1 LFGALGGTPEAGGSW
16 TPTLAGAG
24 VYTYTVTGAAPCS
37 YSSSATVTVTEQTC
51 FTTLNVK
58 AYLEGFYAG
67 NGTMAATLYDLGN
80 SSDATATDTVEV
92 SLWSAASL
100 TGTTPDYTQKV
111 ILHTNGTASVQFPG
125 ATLGNSYYV
134 AIKHRNS
141 LETWSAAPVAI
152 SSTTSYDFSTGL
164 GQAYGDGINNP
175 MKSMAS
181 GVYAIYSGD
190 VNQDGTIDL
199 SDLTQAQNDVSNFAF
214 GYNSSDCSG
223 DGGTD
228 LSDLIFI
235 QNNATL
241 FLFKATAQQ

>member
-1 LFGALGGTPEAGGSW
+1 MLQA
-16 TPTLAGAG
+16 
-24 VYTYTVTGAAPCS
+24 
-37 YSSSATVTVTEQTC
+37 
-51 FTTLNVK
+51 
-58 AYLEGFYAG
+58 
-67 NGTMAATLYDLGN
+67 
-80 SSDATATDTVEV
+80 
-92 SLWSAASL
+92 

-125 ATLGNSYYV
+125 ATLGNSYHV

-141 LETWSAAPVAI
+141 METWSASPVTI

-164 GQAYGDGINNP
+164 GQAYGDGINAP
-175 MKSMAS
+175 MKNMGS
-181 GVYAIYSGD
+181 GVYAMYSGD

-199 SDLTQAQNDVSNFAF
+199 SDLTQTQNDVSSFAF

-228 LSDLIFI
+228 LSDLIII

-241 FLFKATAQQ
+241 FLFKATPQQ